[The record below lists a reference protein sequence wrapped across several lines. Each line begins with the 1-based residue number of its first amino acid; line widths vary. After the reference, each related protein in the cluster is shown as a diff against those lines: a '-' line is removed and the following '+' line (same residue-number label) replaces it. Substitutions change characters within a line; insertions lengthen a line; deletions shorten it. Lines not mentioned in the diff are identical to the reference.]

1 MEIGTEEYYRTTTL
15 TGFFNDND
23 REFLAEY
30 LLENLKRLRQRII
43 VQMFFLMDA
52 LNH

>member
-30 LLENLKRLRQRII
+30 FIREFKKTISNGR
-43 VQMFFLMDA
+43 
-52 LNH
+52 